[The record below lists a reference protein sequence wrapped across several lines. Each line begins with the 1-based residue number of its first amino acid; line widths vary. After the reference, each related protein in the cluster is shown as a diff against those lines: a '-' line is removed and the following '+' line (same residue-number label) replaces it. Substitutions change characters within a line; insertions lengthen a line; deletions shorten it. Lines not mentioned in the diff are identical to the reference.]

1 MVDFGW
7 SHPDTTQLCS
17 PVLPVTGLW
26 HGDILLGGAQPA
38 GTRHLYRSPV
48 QTAFTVVPPRSLDF
62 KGVAK
67 LCIFSTDNG
76 IFRCHNINSHS
87 SCQELHYHSGTFTTY
102 CLGFPEDLLRNRAEE
117 DTRKVEREAY
127 IMLCFLACLSN
138 RSSDSSHPEILLSKT
153 HDFKQKTLSSLGHN
167 SFVIFL
173 KVT

>member
-67 LCIFSTDNG
+67 MPIFSRIMEYSNVTTLTLT
-76 IFRCHNINSHS
+76 HPAK
-87 SCQELHYHSGTFTTY
+87 SCIITQG
-102 CLGFPEDLLRNRAEE
+102 LLQPTA
-117 DTRKVEREAY
+117 
-127 IMLCFLACLSN
+127 
-138 RSSDSSHPEILLSKT
+138 
-153 HDFKQKTLSSLGHN
+153 
-167 SFVIFL
+167 
-173 KVT
+173 